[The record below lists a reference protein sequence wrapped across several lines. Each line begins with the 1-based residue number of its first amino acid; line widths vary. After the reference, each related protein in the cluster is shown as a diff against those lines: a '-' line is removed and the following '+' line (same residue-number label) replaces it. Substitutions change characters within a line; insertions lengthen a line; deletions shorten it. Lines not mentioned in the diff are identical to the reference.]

1 MAFRLG
7 IPDRLAGAPLPRRL
21 AWLTGAR
28 LLFLT
33 VLLGLV
39 GVFYLRGHFRF
50 DSFTIRVALVTLA
63 VAFALGGVY
72 AAVLRSGQH
81 LAFLADAQL
90 VLDQLTW
97 TAIVYLSG
105 GASSGATSFYGLS
118 CLVGA
123 ILTGLRGAGIAAFSG
138 GLCYAAL
145 VGALQMGLL
154 ASPPDQPAALYVVS
168 SSELTYYLAVNLLVM
183 VVVMLLA
190 GYLAERLRMTGG
202 QLVEAEERA
211 EQAERMA
218 ALGRLA
224 AGLAHEIRNPLG
236 SIAGSIQLLRTG
248 SGLSD
253 EDRQL
258 CGIVEREAARLND
271 LVTDMMDL
279 SRPRKAVFS
288 TVDAAAVV
296 REVVELTRRSGRGVS
311 DVEVVCTAP
320 EHVPVRADSAQLRQ
334 LIWNLVRNAVQ
345 ASIAGDSVFVTLV
358 VDDTGRVELGV
369 KDEGIGID
377 EPAKARL
384 FDAFFTTRSQGTGV
398 GLAVV
403 KSIAD
408 EHGFVIEVDSE
419 EGHGATFRVAM
430 GQLVEQDA
438 AESAE
443 PAASDLGDRAEP
455 DADPATESEPI

>member
-7 IPDRLAGAPLPRRL
+7 IPDRLAGATLPRRL

-39 GVFYLRGHFRF
+39 GLFYLRGQFRL
-50 DSFTIRVALVTLA
+50 DSFTIRVALLTLA
-63 VAFALGGVY
+63 VAFGLGGVY

-81 LAFLADAQL
+81 LSFLADAQL

-123 ILTGLRGAGIAAFSG
+123 ILTGLRGAGIAAASG
-138 GLCYAAL
+138 SICYVAL
-145 VGALQMGLL
+145 AGALQLGLI
-154 ASPPDQPAALYVVS
+154 APPADQPSALYTVS
-168 SSELTYYLAVNLLVM
+168 GDELIYYLAVNLLVM

-279 SRPRKAVFS
+279 SRPRKPVFS
-288 TVDAAAVV
+288 TVDAAGVLRDVA
-296 REVVELTRRSGRGVS
+296 ELTSRSGRGVS
-311 DVEVVCTAP
+311 DVEVVWSSP
-320 EHVPVRADSAQLRQ
+320 DHVPVRADSSQLRQ

-345 ASIAGDSVFVTLV
+345 ASSAGDKVHVTLE
-358 VDDTGRVELGV
+358 VDDQQRVQLSV
-369 KDEGIGID
+369 QDEGIGID
-377 EPAKARL
+377 EQAKAKL
-384 FDAFFTTRSQGTGV
+384 FDAFFTTRTQGTGV

-403 KSIAD
+403 KRIAD
-408 EHGFVIEVDSE
+408 DHDFRIDVDSE
-419 EGHGATFRVAM
+419 EGRGATFRVSLGRLV
-430 GQLVEQDA
+430 GQARDDNEQQN
-438 AESAE
+438 EAE
-443 PAASDLGDRAEP
+443 PPDSHPAAGSD
-455 DADPATESEPI
+455 SI